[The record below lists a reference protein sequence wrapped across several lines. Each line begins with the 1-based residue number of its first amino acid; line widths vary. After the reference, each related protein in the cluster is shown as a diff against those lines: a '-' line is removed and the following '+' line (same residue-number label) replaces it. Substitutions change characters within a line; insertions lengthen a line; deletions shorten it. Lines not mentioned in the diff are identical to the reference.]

1 MSLFHALASGL
12 IGATTL
18 TGIHE
23 SARRVVPEA
32 PRMDVLGMRAI
43 VKSLRQIDQA
53 PPQGQAL
60 QQTALAGDMVANSL
74 YYSLV
79 GAGRPQGAL
88 LRGAV
93 LGLAAGLGAVF
104 LPGPL
109 GLGEAP
115 SKRTPATTPWR
126 TARWRASAPMAP
138 PAGEKGVA
146 SRWLGKRSRS
156 TVRL

>member
-115 SKRTPATTPWR
+115 SKRTPATTAMTIGWYLVGGLAAALAYR
-126 TARWRASAPMAP
+126 TM
-138 PAGEKGVA
+138 AGERTNG
-146 SRWLGKRSRS
+146 SPRG
-156 TVRL
+156 